1 MFSIL
6 KIFVFTI
13 LLLPDKSLN
22 RYYIYHYQ
30 YCHFTWAEDFT
41 YQLELKNNQV
51 FYFTRRVI
59 NSRDRQTNNDC
70 MSCNY
75 YFSTDTLVLK
85 PSIITNKF
93 VQQKGQISYL
103 LKDNKLTLID
113 KLKARLLPPTFE
125 KSNKPIFFKIRN

>member
-1 MFSIL
+1 MFSVL

-59 NSRDRQTNNDC
+59 NSRDRQISNDFITG
-70 MSCNY
+70 NY
-75 YFSTDTLVLK
+75 YFSNDTLVLK

-93 VQQKGQISYL
+93 VQEKKQISYL

-113 KLKARLLPPTFE
+113 KFNARLLPPAF
-125 KSNKPIFFKIRN
+125 